1 MATPILMPQQGNTV
15 EECLLVSWKKKKGDA
30 VQKGEIVAEV
40 ETDKATFELESP
52 ASGTLLDLFFKEGEL
67 IPVLTP
73 IAVVGSPGESA
84 DAFKPEKRKP
94 KPVAPS
100 ASTLSAPSP
109 ATPSQNRPHEGVAT
123 RPSPRARAYMK
134 RHPVDLSGVQG
145 TGPQGR
151 ITEKDLQDARSSGA
165 RLSPLAGEILEQGAK
180 APVSGSGQNR
190 TVMAGDLTQPG
201 KPLSGIRA
209 VIAERM
215 VDSLLSTAQY
225 TITMQAPAAGLLEL
239 RKEVKAKSNGPAVTI
254 GDMVMFACVAAL
266 KEFPD
271 LNAELIG
278 GALYIHKDVHLGFA
292 CDTPK
297 GLLVP
302 VIRNC
307 RLLSLGSLAKAA
319 HDLAQQAL
327 AGKISPENLTGGSF
341 TVSNLGA
348 SGVISF
354 TPVLNAPQVAILGVC
369 AITTAAVRRDGG
381 VEFED
386 RISLSL
392 TADHQA
398 VDGAAAARFL
408 KAVCANIENIRTLS
422 GIKS

>member
-15 EECLLVSWKKKKGDA
+15 EECLLVSWKKKKGDT
-30 VQKGEIVAEV
+30 VQQGEVVAEV

-52 ASGTLLDLFFKEGEL
+52 ASGTLIELFFKEGEL
-67 IPVLTP
+67 VPVLTP
-73 IAVVGSPGESA
+73 IAVVGKPGEPV
-84 DAFKPEKRKP
+84 DTFKPEKKSKSP
-94 KPVAPS
+94 TPS
-100 ASTLSAPSP
+100 ATTPSSGSA
-109 ATPSQNRPHEGVAT
+109 ATPAVTAARSNGSAS

-134 RHPVDLSGVQG
+134 KHPVNLAGVQG
-145 TGPQGR
+145 SGPDGR
-151 ITEKDLQDARSSGA
+151 ITEKDLRSARNSGA

-180 APVSGSGQNR
+180 APASGSGPNR
-190 TVMAGDLTQPG
+190 AVMAGDLTQPG
-201 KPLSGIRA
+201 KPLTGIRA

-225 TITMQAPAAGLLEL
+225 TISMQAPAAGLLEF
-239 RKEVKAKSNGPAVTI
+239 RKEVKARPGGPDITV

-266 KEFPD
+266 KEFPE
-271 LNAELIG
+271 LNAELIDNT
-278 GALYIHKDVHLGFA
+278 LYIHKDVHLGFA

-302 VIRNC
+302 VIKKSQT
-307 RLLSLGSLAKAA
+307 LSLSNLAKAA

-327 AGKISPENLTGGSF
+327 AGKISPESLVGGSF

-348 SGVISF
+348 SGVTSF

-369 AITTAAVRRDGG
+369 AIMTVPIRHDGR

-386 RISLSL
+386 RIGLSL
-392 TADHQA
+392 TSDHQV
-398 VDGAAAARFL
+398 VDGAVAARFL
-408 KAVCANIENIRTLS
+408 KKVCANIENIRTLS
-422 GIKS
+422 GSKS